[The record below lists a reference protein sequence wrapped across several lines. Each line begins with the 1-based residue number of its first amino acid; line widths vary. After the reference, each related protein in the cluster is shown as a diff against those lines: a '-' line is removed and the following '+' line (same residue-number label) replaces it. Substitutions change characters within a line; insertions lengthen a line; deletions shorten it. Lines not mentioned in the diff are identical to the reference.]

1 MAKSIIRFS
10 FKGNITW
17 HPPAEDGWSKM
28 LVDYVR
34 RELEIGSGDFI
45 SITPCVGGH
54 KDDTTF
60 VEEYPKH
67 LLVEIICD
75 IPDSVVDDKFAI
87 RARIITLLEDG
98 EFDFIKFHNCGPDGN
113 LKISTD
119 NVQSDS

>member
-10 FKGNITW
+10 FQGNITW
-17 HPPAEDGWSKM
+17 HPPAEDSWAKM

-45 SITPCVGGH
+45 SITPCLD
-54 KDDTTF
+54 KNNEADTFT
-60 VEEYPKH
+60 EEYPKH

-75 IPDSVVDDKFAI
+75 IPDSIADDKFAI
-87 RARIITLLEDG
+87 RARIITLLEDR
-98 EFDFIKFHNCGPDGN
+98 EFDFIKFHNCGPGGN

-119 NVQSDS
+119 NVESV